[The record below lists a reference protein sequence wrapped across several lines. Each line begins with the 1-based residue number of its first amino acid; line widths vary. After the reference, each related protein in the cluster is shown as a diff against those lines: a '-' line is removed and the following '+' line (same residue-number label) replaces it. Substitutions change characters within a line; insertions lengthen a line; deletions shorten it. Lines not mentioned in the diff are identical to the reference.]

1 MYTRRNKQNI
11 NLIYIRAAIEA
22 NTGIRLPL
30 NRVRTLLYEEGL
42 ITKNQAENNARDF
55 EGYGEFYNE
64 DIVDKYSVPEMVPVK
79 DIPDDVQSLLNE
91 KFSKSMK
98 GNNDA

>member
-42 ITKNQAENNARDF
+42 ITKTQAENNARDF
-55 EGYGEFYNE
+55 EGYSEFYNE
-64 DIVDKYSVPEMVPVK
+64 DIVDKYSAPEMVPVK

-98 GNNDA
+98 GNKDA